1 MRGCTRITSSS
12 SRLSGPFFSST
23 ASSISYQYTLGA
35 GQVLSAGTSWIFA
48 AQSSGS
54 GTMHPTS
61 GDTYAA
67 TYTAGG
73 VSFTVSGHF

>member
-1 MRGCTRITSSS
+1 MSSGVAEIVCCPTTRT
-12 SRLSGPFFSST
+12 RH
-23 ASSISYQYTLGA
+23 GA
-35 GQVLSAGTSWIFA
+35 GGPLRSIRIFA

-54 GTMHPTS
+54 GAPHPTS